1 MKASRL
7 VRAARKRKGLTQ
19 RELAAKTRIS
29 QPMIS
34 LIERGLQDPRY
45 STLQRIFRACDLEM
59 DVVNVAGGGIDRT
72 QFMSTLPLTPEERLR
87 RSVVATRAI
96 NELVRNARRVR
107 WRGRVRPEADPWRLG
122 TPRRSVRRYRRYRSL
137 ATRFHDDYK

>member
-19 RELAAKTRIS
+19 RELAAKTRIP

-34 LIERGLQDPRY
+34 SIERGLQDPRY

-59 DVVNVAGGGIDRT
+59 DVVNIGGGGIDRT
-72 QFMSTLPLTPEERLR
+72 QFMSTLPLTPEERLQ

-107 WRGRVRPEADPWRLG
+107 
-122 TPRRSVRRYRRYRSL
+122 
-137 ATRFHDDYK
+137 

>member
-1 MKASRL
+1 MKANRL

-19 RELAAKTRIS
+19 RGLAAKTRIP

-45 STLQRIFRACDLEM
+45 STLQKIFRACDLEM
-59 DVVNVAGGGIDRT
+59 DVVNVAGRGIDRT

-107 WRGRVRPEADPWRLG
+107 
-122 TPRRSVRRYRRYRSL
+122 
-137 ATRFHDDYK
+137 

>member
-1 MKASRL
+1 MKVSRL

-19 RELAAKTRIS
+19 RELAAETRIP

-34 LIERGLQDPRY
+34 SIERDLQDPRY

-87 RSVVATRAI
+87 RSIVATRAI
-96 NELVRNARRVR
+96 NELVKNARRVR
-107 WRGRVRPEADPWRLG
+107 
-122 TPRRSVRRYRRYRSL
+122 
-137 ATRFHDDYK
+137 

>member
-19 RELAAKTRIS
+19 RELAAKTRIP

-34 LIERGLQDPRY
+34 SIERGIQDPRY
-45 STLQRIFRACDLEM
+45 STLQRIFRACDLEV
-59 DVVNVAGGGIDRT
+59 DVVNVAGGGVDRT
-72 QFMSTLPLTPEERLR
+72 QFMETLPLTPEERLR
-87 RSVVATRAI
+87 RSVAATRAI

-107 WRGRVRPEADPWRLG
+107 
-122 TPRRSVRRYRRYRSL
+122 
-137 ATRFHDDYK
+137 

>member
-19 RELAAKTRIS
+19 RELAAKTRIPR
-29 QPMIS
+29 PMIS
-34 LIERGLQDPRY
+34 SIERGLQDPRY
-45 STLQRIFRACDLEM
+45 STLQRIFRACDLEV
-59 DVVNVAGGGIDRT
+59 DVVNIAGGGVDRT
-72 QFMSTLPLTPEERLR
+72 QFMETLPLTPEERLR

-107 WRGRVRPEADPWRLG
+107 DRKSTRLN
-122 TPRRSVRRYRRYRSL
+122 SSHQIISYAVFCL
-137 ATRFHDDYK
+137 KKKKK

>member
-7 VRAARKRKGLTQ
+7 ALAARKRMGLTQ
-19 RELAAKTRIS
+19 RELAKRTGIS

-34 LIERGLQDPRY
+34 SIERGLQDPRY

-87 RSVVATRAI
+87 RSVAATRAI

-107 WRGRVRPEADPWRLG
+107 
-122 TPRRSVRRYRRYRSL
+122 
-137 ATRFHDDYK
+137 

>member
-1 MKASRL
+1 MKANTL
-7 VRAARKRKGLTQ
+7 VRTARRRKGLTQ
-19 RELAAKTRIS
+19 RELAHRTGIP

-34 LIERGLQDPRY
+34 SIERGLQDPRY

-59 DVVNVAGGGIDRT
+59 DIVNVAGGGIDRT

-87 RSVVATRAI
+87 RSLVATRAI

-107 WRGRVRPEADPWRLG
+107 
-122 TPRRSVRRYRRYRSL
+122 
-137 ATRFHDDYK
+137 